1 MRTNQNILEITGSPA
16 QVWGNVLIPARGT
29 VSLKISGD
37 ILQSTVKTGL
47 EKKDSWTRIQ
57 RIDSVEISEAPIYP
71 LLALGGFMSFMF
83 LGALFNFPSF
93 GSLML
98 LIGIGLIVFALTSK
112 RRCLVIMS
120 DRNTIAVFMNKSP
133 ETYQQFAI
141 NLLLIARQ
149 LNTPTNLQ
157 TKNRQADTQAA

>member
-1 MRTNQNILEITGSPA
+1 MRINQNIVEITGSPA
-16 QVWGNVLIPARGT
+16 KVWGNVLIPARGT
-29 VSLKISGD
+29 ISLKISGD
-37 ILQSTVKTGL
+37 ILQGTVRTGL

-71 LLALGGFMSFMF
+71 LLALGGSISFIF
-83 LGALFNFPSF
+83 LRALFDASAF
-93 GSLML
+93 GLLML
-98 LIGIGLIVFALTSK
+98 LIGIGLIVFALMNK

-120 DRNTIAVFMNKSP
+120 DRNTVAIFMNKPP

-149 LNTPTNLQ
+149 LNIFTHSQN
-157 TKNRQADTQAA
+157 KDRQADTQAA

>member
-1 MRTNQNILEITGSPA
+1 MRINQNIVEITGSPA

-29 VSLKISGD
+29 MSLKISGD
-37 ILQSTVKTGL
+37 ILQGTVKTGL

-71 LLALGGFMSFMF
+71 LLALGGFISFMF
-83 LGALFNFPSF
+83 LGALFNSPSF

-98 LIGIGLIVFALTSK
+98 LVGVGLIIFALMNK

-120 DRNTIAVFMNKSP
+120 DRNTIAIFMSKPP

-149 LNTPTNLQ
+149 LNTATNSQ
-157 TKNRQADTQAA
+157 NKNRQADTQAA